1 MNEFLRFFPDAGEEA
16 PLAISLAG
24 VTYPDP
30 EYHVSRSSAK
40 VSVIEYVLE
49 GAGWVNLGGIRHRV
63 TADTVYF
70 LPVGEAHDYRSDPQM
85 PFSKIFL
92 NIKGFFCPSL
102 VQAYG
107 LGGQVLFPDAGVR
120 EVFERIPPILK
131 SDRPDGD
138 QQAALQGIF
147 TEILA
152 RLSRGR
158 QEASFS
164 PEVLAMKHYLD
175 ANLHRRVSTGELAAQ
190 IFRSADY
197 CEKAFGREMHT
208 TPYAYQLEQ
217 KIAKAKALLAYTR
230 TSVGEIGASLGYG
243 DLHYFSNLFYQKVG
257 VRPLYYR
264 KKYR

>member
-1 MNEFLRFFPDAGEEA
+1 LNEFLKFFPDAGEEA
-16 PLAISLAG
+16 PLAVSLAG

-30 EYHVSRSSAK
+30 EYHVSRSAAK

-70 LPVGEAHDYRSDPQM
+70 LPVGEAHDYRSDPRS

-92 NIKGFFCPSL
+92 NIKGFFCPFL

-107 LGGQVLFPDAGVR
+107 LGGQVVFPGSGVR
-120 EVFERIPPILK
+120 EVFEKIPPILK
-131 SDRPDGD
+131 SDMPDGD

-158 QEASFS
+158 QEANFS

-175 ANLHRRVSTGELAAQ
+175 ANLHRRVSSGELASS
-190 IFRSADY
+190 IFRSPDY
-197 CEKAFGREMHT
+197 CEKAFRREMNV

-217 KIAKAKALLAYTR
+217 KIGKAKALLAYTR
-230 TSVGEIGASLGYG
+230 TSVGQIGASLGYH

-257 VRPLYYR
+257 VRPLDYR
-264 KKYR
+264 KKQR